1 MKYVILFVYL
11 LIFSEVDARPVSY
24 PGGVTLMQMNDG
36 YFSNLH
42 LHYSPSIKYSI
53 GLKIDNNRVE
63 KWTFAGIQ
71 YNNLL
76 KRINKKNSQAN
87 FYLKSAIG
95 STHSDE
101 YPFSS
106 YQVPAGFIGFAADWE
121 DRRFFTSY
129 ENKSFYSSDIA
140 KYFQQKVRFGIAPYI
155 GNYGDLHTWFMVQIE
170 HNPKKQNEELNVTPL
185 LRFFKDVYLLESGVS
200 LDGEIIFNVVVRF

>member
-1 MKYVILFVYL
+1 MKYLFFFIF
-11 LIFSEVDARPVSY
+11 IFSSFQTQARPVSY
-24 PGGVTLMQMNDG
+24 PGGVTLMQMNDNE
-36 YFSNLH
+36 FSNLH
-42 LHYSPSIKYSI
+42 LHYSPKINYSI
-53 GLKIDNNRVE
+53 GLKIENNRID

-76 KRINKKNSQAN
+76 KRINKKKSQAN

-95 STHSDE
+95 SAHSDE
-101 YPFSS
+101 HPFSS
-106 YQVPAGFIGFAADWE
+106 HQVPAGFIGFAADWE

-129 ENKSFYSSDIA
+129 ENKSFYSSDVA

-200 LDGEIIFNVVVRF
+200 FDGEIIFNVVVRF

>member
-1 MKYVILFVYL
+1 MKTIELINGLLLEFNIIIYL
-11 LIFSEVDARPVSY
+11 KGLI
-24 PGGVTLMQMNDG
+24 
-36 YFSNLH
+36 
-42 LHYSPSIKYSI
+42 
-53 GLKIDNNRVE
+53 
-63 KWTFAGIQ
+63 
-71 YNNLL
+71 
-76 KRINKKNSQAN
+76 KKSQAN

-121 DRRFFTSY
+121 DRRFFTPMRINLFIHQILQNIFS
-129 ENKSFYSSDIA
+129 KRLDL
-140 KYFQQKVRFGIAPYI
+140 VLLLI

-170 HNPKKQNEELNVTPL
+170 HNPKKHNEELNVTPL
-185 LRFFKDVYLLESGVS
+185 LRFFKDVYLLESGLS

>member
-1 MKYVILFVYL
+1 
-11 LIFSEVDARPVSY
+11 
-24 PGGVTLMQMNDG
+24 MQMNDG

-42 LHYSPSIKYSI
+42 LHYSPSIKNSI

-76 KRINKKNSQAN
+76 KRINKKKSQAN

-200 LDGEIIFNVVVRF
+200 LDGEIILNAVVRF